1 MNLVNLVHVKSF
13 FLGGGKVG
21 QIPML
26 WSLVWDSKHD
36 FCVPSAWVQYS
47 SNLYQEEKE

>member
-13 FLGGGKVG
+13 FLGGKVG

-36 FCVPSAWVQYS
+36 FFVASAWVPYS
-47 SNLYQEEKE
+47 TNLDQEEKE